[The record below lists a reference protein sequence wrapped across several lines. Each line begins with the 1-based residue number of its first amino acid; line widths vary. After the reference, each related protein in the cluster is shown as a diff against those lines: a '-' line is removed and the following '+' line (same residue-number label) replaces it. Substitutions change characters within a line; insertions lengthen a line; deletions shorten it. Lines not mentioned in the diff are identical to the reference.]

1 MIRDQVYIRVEP
13 LVAVRITKQELTD
26 FVIKLVGEIANER
39 KILLNADE
47 QHVLGANI
55 VDEMVGLGPI
65 DPLLRDPTVSDI
77 LVNGAR
83 MIYVERRGK
92 LELSNL
98 QFRSDAQVLHV
109 AQRIASSIG
118 RRVDESSPML
128 DARLADGSRVNVDH
142 PAAQPEEARACPSA
156 SSPAACS
163 ISRASWPP
171 AAFRAS
177 LRASWRSSRTA
188 V

>member
-1 MIRDQVYIRVEP
+1 MPAGSDERLSEAKDFIRDQVYMRVEP
-13 LVAVRITKQELTD
+13 LVAVRISKQELTD
-26 FVIKLVGEIANER
+26 FVTKLVAEIANER

-47 QHVLGANI
+47 QHALGANI

-65 DPLLRDPTVSDI
+65 EPLLRDPTVSDI

-118 RRVDESSPML
+118 RRVDEFEP
-128 DARLADGSRVNVDH
+128 DARRPPRRRQPRQRDH
-142 PAAQPEEARACPSA
+142 PAAQPEGPQ
-156 SSPAACS
+156 PFD
-163 ISRASWPP
+163 PQVLP
-171 AAFRAS
+171 
-177 LRASWRSSRTA
+177 
-188 V
+188 